1 MLRSSLSTRPEIC
14 SRVVTARAGLATTR
28 GVRATRLG
36 AVVFAGFAVPRVGF
50 LAAPFFGVVAL
61 LPLRAAVRDCVT
73 RAIGGYSPQS
83 FHNSLGSCAYLTST
97 HSERRGLSQVLQRQ
111 QPYLITQRRRHLRGH
126 RRICSKSYAK
136 PLPVSVSKRRTEV
149 RPILSRLAMANL
161 LRPSWA
167 SFRNSCAFPA
177 SQTAIRSI
185 SSMVIS
191 SPMCP

>member
-14 SRVVTARAGLATTR
+14 SRPAAARAGLASTR
-28 GVRATRLG
+28 GVCATRLG

-83 FHNSLGSCAYLTST
+83 FHNRLGSCAYLTST

-111 QPYLITQRRRHLRGH
+111 QPYLITQRRRPLR
-126 RRICSKSYAK
+126 RRSTRSHQGCLGSHVLVEPSR
-136 PLPVSVSKRRTEV
+136 VRNFVRRHGLRVLQRAAGVEIGGNAGGAERV
-149 RPILSRLAMANL
+149 VWRLSAR
-161 LRPSWA
+161 
-167 SFRNSCAFPA
+167 
-177 SQTAIRSI
+177 
-185 SSMVIS
+185 
-191 SPMCP
+191 